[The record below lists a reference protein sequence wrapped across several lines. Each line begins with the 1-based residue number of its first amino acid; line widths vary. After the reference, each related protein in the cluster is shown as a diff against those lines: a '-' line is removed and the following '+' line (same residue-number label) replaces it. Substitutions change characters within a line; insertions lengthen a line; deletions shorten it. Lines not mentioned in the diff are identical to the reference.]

1 MTHILEN
8 VDRKNE
14 YLNSPKTHNTN
25 SILIQN
31 CSDDQVFTNCSCRA
45 KLLFS
50 RKDHKSFRAKT
61 ATLLDIN
68 FKRGIPKL
76 IPSIIEVDQN
86 KEFQNS
92 SKKIL
97 GWVLLRNKTAHPS

>member
-31 CSDDQVFTNCSCRA
+31 CSDDQQF
-45 KLLFS
+45 L
-50 RKDHKSFRAKT
+50 
-61 ATLLDIN
+61 
-68 FKRGIPKL
+68 
-76 IPSIIEVDQN
+76 Q
-86 KEFQNS
+86 
-92 SKKIL
+92 
-97 GWVLLRNKTAHPS
+97 TAHVEPNYYFQEKTTNHLEQRQQLCLI